1 MSIILKKGARA
12 AIASE
17 TRSISHS
24 FKPLMNF
31 WRFGKLNDFMN
42 LGHFNFLVEL
52 KVGVLANAVAVGERE
67 RDAYLDIT
75 TFHTFHKTFSIISYR
90 RVHILYI

>member
-1 MSIILKKGARA
+1 
-12 AIASE
+12 
-17 TRSISHS
+17 
-24 FKPLMNF
+24 MNF

-52 KVGVLANAVAVGERE
+52 RVGVLANAVAVGERE

-75 TFHTFHKTFSIISYR
+75 TFHTVHKTFSIISYR